1 MNRKTIFCFF
11 LFISIIQGNIYA
23 QRVLTLEEVREL
35 AIQNN
40 KRLKMATEEE
50 KVAYYE
56 KKEAFLKY
64 FPKLSAT
71 GTYLRNQKDI
81 YLLGSSILPPSI
93 TIPIPGIGG
102 VDIPIPDEVNGA
114 LHEIGH
120 LKTQNIWLGGISLTQ
135 PLFMGGRIVAYND
148 IMENAKQ
155 LAATKKDMELQEVI
169 AELDA
174 AYWQVISLTEK
185 KKLAESYLNLLQ
197 KMTSDV
203 SAMEQEGVA
212 TKADV
217 LSVRVRQN
225 EAEVTLTKVD
235 NGLSLSK
242 MLLNQ
247 LCGLPIEEQITLD
260 CHGELDSPSPEN
272 YKEIAGLRY
281 ATPAMTDSLLR
292 QPSVDEALQNRPE
305 IKSLELAT
313 KIYKGKEKVAR
324 ADFLPEIGLTAN
336 YLWTN
341 PNSFDG
347 FQNKFGGMWNIGVL
361 VNIPLNILSS
371 STKVNAAKAQTNIQQ
386 YQLAEAREKIE
397 LQVNQNAFKLNE
409 AYKKYDATKRNLES
423 ANENLRYANA
433 GFAEG
438 VIPASDV
445 LAAYT
450 AWLSANSEVIDA
462 QIDVKLSRLYLNK
475 ALGRSL
481 K

>member
-1 MNRKTIFCFF
+1 MTKKNIFCFL
-11 LFISIIQGNIYA
+11 LFIGILLGNVHA
-23 QRVLTLEEVREL
+23 QRILTLEEVREL

-40 KRLKMATEEE
+40 KELKMATEEE
-50 KVAYYE
+50 RVAYYE
-56 KKEAFLKY
+56 KKEAYLKY

-71 GTYLRNQKDI
+71 GAYLRNQKDI

-93 TIPIPGIGG
+93 TIPFPEGIGTE
-102 VDIPIPDEVNGA
+102 IPIPGEMNEA
-114 LHEIGH
+114 LHELGH
-120 LKTQNIWLGGISLTQ
+120 LKTKNIWVAGVSLTQ

-148 IMENAKQ
+148 IMEKAKH
-155 LAATKKDMELQEVI
+155 LAAAKKDMQLQEVI

-174 AYWQVISLTEK
+174 AYWQVVSLTEK

-197 KMTSDV
+197 KMTSDI
-203 SAMEQEGVA
+203 SIMEQEGVA

-217 LSVRVRQN
+217 LSVMVKKN

-247 LCGLPIEEQITLD
+247 LCGLPIEEQVTLAD
-260 CHGELDSPSPEN
+260 ENMQLQIASEETRTLPS
-272 YKEIAGLRY
+272 I
-281 ATPAMTDSLLR
+281 
-292 QPSVDEALQNRPE
+292 DEALQNRPE

-324 ADFLPEIGLTAN
+324 ADFLPEVGLTAN

-347 FQNKFGGMWNIGVL
+347 FQNKFGGMWNVGVM
-361 VNIPLNILSS
+361 VSMPLNFLSS
-371 STKVNAAKAQTNIQQ
+371 SAKVNAAKAQTRIQE
-386 YQLAEAREKIE
+386 YRLEEAREKIE
-397 LQVNQNAFKLNE
+397 LQVNQNSFKLNE
-409 AYKKYDATKRNLES
+409 AYKKYDATKKNLES
-423 ANENLRYANA
+423 ANENLRYANV
-433 GFAEG
+433 GFEEG
-438 VIPASDV
+438 VISASDA
-445 LAAYT
+445 LAAHT

-462 QIDVKLSRLYLNK
+462 QIDVKLSHVYLDK

>member
-1 MNRKTIFCFF
+1 MNRKTILCFF
-11 LFISIIQGNIYA
+11 LFISIIQSNIYA
-23 QRVLTLEEVREL
+23 QRILTLEEVREL

-50 KVAYYE
+50 RVAYYE

-81 YLLGSSILPPSI
+81 YLLGSSILPPSV
-93 TIPIPGIGG
+93 TIPLPMLGN
-102 VDIPIPDEVNGA
+102 VEIPIPDEANEA
-114 LHEIGH
+114 LREVGH
-120 LKTQNIWLGGISLTQ
+120 LKTQNIWVGGVSLTQ

-155 LAATKKDMELQEVI
+155 LAAAKKDMELQEVI

-174 AYWQVISLTEK
+174 AYWQVVSLTEK
-185 KKLAESYLNLLQ
+185 KKLANSYLELLQ

-203 SAMEQEGVA
+203 SVMEQEGVA

-217 LSVRVRQN
+217 LSVRVKQN
-225 EAEVTLTKVD
+225 EADVTLTKVD

-247 LCGLPIEEQITLD
+247 LCGLPIEEQITLAD
-260 CHGELDSPSPEN
+260 ENGQLQITPE
-272 YKEIAGLRY
+272 ESQAL
-281 ATPAMTDSLLR
+281 
-292 QPSVDEALQNRPE
+292 PSVDEALQNRPE
-305 IKSLELAT
+305 IRSLELAT
-313 KIYKGKEKVAR
+313 KIYKGKEKVVR
-324 ADFLPEIGLTAN
+324 ADFLPEIGLMAN

-361 VNIPLNILSS
+361 VNVPLNILSS
-371 STKVNAAKAQTNIQQ
+371 STKLNAAKAQTHIQE
-386 YQLAEAREKIE
+386 YQLAEASEKIE

-433 GFAEG
+433 GFEEG